1 MYKSPIEII
10 TESMQT
16 DLENQILSS
25 VLKTDVSVDKEELI
39 KALNYD
45 RDQYQKGYA
54 DGKAEAL
61 SAVKAELISMNSF
74 AIERIRHQLDN
85 GYLDMTDDYDKE
97 EIEILRDSV
106 KAYEAIEI
114 LRSVIL
120 KGE

>member
-1 MYKSPIEII
+1 MYKSPIEVI
-10 TESMQT
+10 TASMQT

-25 VLKTDVSVDKEELI
+25 VLKTDVIVDKEELI

-61 SAVKAELISMNSF
+61 SALKAGLISMNSF

>member
-1 MYKSPIEII
+1 MYKSPIEVI
-10 TESMQT
+10 TASMQT

-61 SAVKAELISMNSF
+61 SALKAGLISMNSF
-74 AIERIRHQLDN
+74 AIERIKHQLDN